1 MNNNN
6 TNKTLTQEEHVKNF
20 VKSFDAI
27 ESAMEPFKDQKRDLR
42 ESYNENNWLSKEE
55 MRMAIKA
62 YRLLKSEVDMESL
75 TEYFNQLK
83 KTMRGLNN
91 V

>member
-1 MNNNN
+1 MNN
-6 TNKTLTQEEHVKNF
+6 NKTLTQEEHVKNF
-20 VKSFDAI
+20 VKTFDAI
-27 ESAMEPFKDQKRDLR
+27 ETAMEPFKDQKRDLR
-42 ESYNENNWLSKEE
+42 ESYDNNNWLSKSE

-83 KTMRGLNN
+83 KTMKGLNI

>member
-1 MNNNN
+1 MNN
-6 TNKTLTQEEHVKNF
+6 NKTLTQEEHVRNF
-20 VKSFDAI
+20 VKTFDAI
-27 ESAMEPFKDQKRDLR
+27 ETAMEPFKDQKRDLR
-42 ESYNENNWLSKEE
+42 ESYDNNNWLSKDE

-83 KTMRGLNN
+83 KTMKGLNS